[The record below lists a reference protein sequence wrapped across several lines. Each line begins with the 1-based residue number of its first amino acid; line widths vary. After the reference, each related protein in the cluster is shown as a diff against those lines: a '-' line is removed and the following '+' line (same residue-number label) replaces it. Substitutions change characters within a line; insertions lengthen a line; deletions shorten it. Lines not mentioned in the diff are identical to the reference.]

1 MLRHFDQDERQ
12 TDGSRNWDLIKSVLM
27 RKFAHEGGRDF
38 SFQRRSVVTNDF
50 LKAAQRRE
58 LNTATDEDGNRCSS
72 RAIYSRTLWWHS
84 NRARIDELCICVGNS
99 RVKDVSAG
107 VLIHANVNVTKL
119 LSLWWSKP
127 KQSQRRRS
135 PSCVQKSIGTWLCHW
150 SDDIGAQNSTFVDV
164 PHRDAGKKRRGST
177 GFVLGK
183 LVGTTSSNNGNIRSQ
198 PDSVQ
203 PGRTSIHTRCFHSG
217 GATNHNHEE

>member
-1 MLRHFDQDERQ
+1 M
-12 TDGSRNWDLIKSVLM
+12 
-27 RKFAHEGGRDF
+27 
-38 SFQRRSVVTNDF
+38 
-50 LKAAQRRE
+50 
-58 LNTATDEDGNRCSS
+58 DEDGIRCSS

-150 SDDIGAQNSTFVDV
+150 SDDIGAQNSTNVDV
-164 PHRDAGKKRRGST
+164 PHRDVGKKRRGST

-183 LVGTTSSNNGNIRSQ
+183 LAGTTVPATTETFGACSLGEHQSIPGAFTLVGQPTMIMKSDDVFREGVRKSYSCLYPQPMWACHRQEQSSN
-198 PDSVQ
+198 
-203 PGRTSIHTRCFHSG
+203 TFHQMLFRLLSHG
-217 GATNHNHEE
+217 K